1 MADIN
6 IVARPTLEDCSLKG
20 QMDRLESRPIMT
32 TNAEKAE
39 FTCMEGRT
47 YIALNL
53 IHTVF
58 REPYREVKNVLVVLE
73 KIVNLFRTF
82 FECLFHE
89 NHWSVFTD
97 RTNETLSATTA
108 IVLRPLTWTFDLA
121 KLTVGIA
128 FPKAAIRVVEAPLL
142 PVSTAPAA

>member
-32 TNAEKAE
+32 TNAEKARVHLY
-39 FTCMEGRT
+39 GVGT

-58 REPYREVKNVLVVLE
+58 REPYREVK
-73 KIVNLFRTF
+73 RS
-82 FECLFHE
+82 CC
-89 NHWSVFTD
+89 S
-97 RTNETLSATTA
+97 
-108 IVLRPLTWTFDLA
+108 
-121 KLTVGIA
+121 
-128 FPKAAIRVVEAPLL
+128 
-142 PVSTAPAA
+142 